1 MTVTTNTA
9 ASPSDGYGTKT
20 YRSYVLGSLLL
31 VYIFNFIDRSII
43 NILTEPIKLAFEVE
57 DWQMGLLGGPA
68 FAFMYTF
75 LGIPIARLA
84 ERYHRVW
91 IITISV
97 AFWSLM
103 TALCGVAGSFL
114 MLFLFRVGVSVGEAG
129 CTPPSQSLMADYYS
143 PKTRSTAASVY
154 ALGVPIGTMLAA
166 IFGGTI
172 AEQLTGPAFGSF
184 LGNIGLGALERAFD
198 WQNVEG
204 WRLAFIVIGLPGILV
219 ALLVKL
225 TVKEPPRGYTDPSLA
240 NSTERVS
247 FLSTLKLLI
256 AKPTYV
262 HIVAGATVTVF
273 ANYALNQF
281 TVSFF
286 RRTHDLSQQNA
297 SLLFGII
304 LGGMAAIGVFSSGY
318 LADKLRERHPT
329 GLTWIPGLALII
341 STPLYVIGFVTNNIW
356 IAIPPLMAAAALH
369 YFYLGPMYAIAGGV
383 VDSRSRATSVALSL
397 FAMNLLGYGLGP
409 PLIGTLSTWLNTR
422 FLSGGGTGLTLDSCR
437 DLALLTD
444 AQVAACNTANADGLQ
459 WSMVIFSCAYAW
471 AGLHYVLAR
480 RHFKKDMIS
489 L

>member
-1 MTVTTNTA
+1 MSSVTETRGA
-9 ASPSDGYGTKT
+9 DGYGTRT

-43 NILTEPIKLAFEVE
+43 NILTEPIKLSFQVE

-75 LGIPIARLA
+75 LGIPIARFA
-84 ERYHRVW
+84 ERYNRVV
-91 IITISV
+91 IISVCV

-103 TALCGVAGSFL
+103 TAFCGLAVSFA

-143 PKTRSTAASVY
+143 PKSRSTAASIY
-154 ALGVPIGTMLAA
+154 ALGVPMGTMLAA
-166 IFGGTI
+166 VFGGTI
-172 AEQLTGPAFGSF
+172 AEQLTGPAFGAWLNS
-184 LGNIGLGALERAFD
+184 IGLAFISNQFD
-198 WQNVEG
+198 WANVDS
-204 WRLAFIVIGLPGILV
+204 WRLAFIVVGLPGILV
-219 ALLVKL
+219 ALLVKF

-240 NSTERVS
+240 DPKEQVS
-247 FLSTLKLLI
+247 FLSTVKLLMG
-256 AKPTYV
+256 KPTYV
-262 HIVAGATVTVF
+262 HIVIGATVTVF

-329 GLTWIPGLALII
+329 GLTWIPALALIA
-341 STPLYVIGFVTNNIW
+341 STPLYIIGFWTGNVW
-356 IAIPPLMAAAALH
+356 VAVPPLMAAAALH
-369 YFYLGPMYAIAGGV
+369 YFYIGPMYAIAGGV
-383 VDSRSRATSVALSL
+383 VDSRSRATSVALCL
-397 FAMNLLGYGLGP
+397 FFMNLLGYGLGP
-409 PLIGTLSTWLNTR
+409 PLIGALSTFLNAQ
-422 FLSGGGTGLTLDSCR
+422 FLSGADAGLTLEVCR
-437 DLALLTD
+437 NLEELTD
-444 AQVAACNTANADGLQ
+444 TQAATCGDANAGGLQ
-459 WSMVIFSCAYAW
+459 WSMIAFSCAYAW
-471 AGLHYVLAR
+471 AGVHYFLAR
-480 RHFKKDMIS
+480 RHFTKDMVS

>member
-1 MTVTTNTA
+1 MSATQA
-9 ASPSDGYGTKT
+9 DPSAGFGTKT

-84 ERYHRVW
+84 ERFNRVW
-91 IITISV
+91 IIALSV

-114 MLFLFRVGVSVGEAG
+114 MLFLFRVGVSIGEAG
-129 CTPPSQSLMADYYS
+129 CTPPSQSLMSDYYS

-184 LGNIGLGALERAFD
+184 LNSIGLGFIASGFD
-198 WQNVEG
+198 WENVEG
-204 WRLAFIVIGLPGILV
+204 WRLAFIVVGLPGILV

-225 TVKEPPRGYTDPSLA
+225 TVKEPPRGYTDPTLA
-240 NSTERVS
+240 KATEHVS
-247 FLSTLKLLI
+247 FISTLKLLLG
-256 AKPTYV
+256 KPTYV
-262 HIVAGATVTVF
+262 HIVLGATVTVF

-286 RRTHDLSQQNA
+286 RRTHDLSQQDA
-297 SLLFGII
+297 SLLFGVI
-304 LGGMAAIGVFSSGY
+304 LGGMAAIGVFASGY

-329 GLTWIPGLALII
+329 ALTWIPGIALIA
-341 STPLYVIGFVTNNIW
+341 STPLYVIGFLTNNIW
-356 IAIPPLMAAAALH
+356 IAVPPLMAAACLH

-397 FAMNLLGYGLGP
+397 FSMNLLGYGLGP
-409 PLIGTLSTWLNTR
+409 PLIGGLSTFLNAQ
-422 FLSGGGTGLTLDSCR
+422 FLKGSADELSLDACR
-437 DLALLTD
+437 DLSSLTD
-444 AQVAACNTANADGLQ
+444 AQSALCGSANADGLQ
-459 WSMVIFSCAYAW
+459 WSMIVFSCAYAW
-471 AGLHYVLAR
+471 AGIHYVLAR

>member
-1 MTVTTNTA
+1 MSETTSAQN
-9 ASPSDGYGTKT
+9 DGYGTRT

-84 ERYHRVW
+84 ERYNRVV
-91 IITISV
+91 IISVSV

-129 CTPPSQSLMADYYS
+129 CTPPSQSLMSDYYS
-143 PKTRSTAASVY
+143 PKSRSTAASIY
-154 ALGVPIGTMLAA
+154 ALGVPMGTMLAA

-184 LGNIGLGALERAFD
+184 LSDIGLGGLTSSID
-198 WQNVEG
+198 WTKVEG
-204 WRLAFIVIGLPGILV
+204 WRLAFFVVGLPGILV
-219 ALLVKL
+219 ALLVQF
-225 TVKEPPRGYTDPSLA
+225 TVKEPPRGYTDPSLTK
-240 NSTERVS
+240 STEHVS
-247 FLSTLKLLI
+247 FISTLKLLLG
-256 AKPTYV
+256 KPTYV
-262 HIVAGATVTVF
+262 HIVIGATVTVF

-286 RRTHDLSQQNA
+286 RRTHNLSQQDA

-304 LGGMAAIGVFSSGY
+304 LGGMAAIGVFLSGF
-318 LADKLRERHPT
+318 LADKLRARHPT
-329 GLTWIPGLALII
+329 GLTWIPAIALIV
-341 STPLYVIGFVTNNIW
+341 STPLYVVGFMANNVW
-356 IAIPPLMAAAALH
+356 VAVPPLMLAAALH

-383 VDSRSRATSVALSL
+383 VNSRSRATSVALSL
-397 FAMNLLGYGLGP
+397 FSMNLLGYGLGP
-409 PLIGTLSTWLNTR
+409 PLIGGLSTFLNIR
-422 FLSGGGTGLTLDSCR
+422 FLGNADASLNLDTCR
-437 DLALLTD
+437 DLSLLTE
-444 AQVAACNTANADGLQ
+444 AQASLCSSANAEGLQ
-459 WSMVIFSCAYAW
+459 WSMVLFSCAYAW
-471 AGLHYVLAR
+471 AGIHYLLAGR
-480 RHFKKDMIS
+480 TFKKDMIS

>member
-1 MTVTTNTA
+1 MSDTTATTSN
-9 ASPSDGYGTKT
+9 DGYGTKT

-84 ERYHRVW
+84 ERYNRVV
-91 IITISV
+91 IIAASV

-114 MLFLFRVGVSVGEAG
+114 MLFVFRVGVSIGEAG
-129 CTPPSQSLMADYYS
+129 CTPPSQSLMSDYYT

-154 ALGVPIGTMLAA
+154 ALGVPMGTMLAA

-172 AEQLTGPAFGSF
+172 AEKLTGPAFGEF
-184 LGNIGLGALERAFD
+184 MQNIGLSFLTSGID
-198 WQNVEG
+198 WATVDG
-204 WRLAFIVIGLPGILV
+204 WRLAFIVVGLPGLLV
-219 ALLVKL
+219 ALLVL
-225 TVKEPPRGYTDPSLA
+225 FTVKEPPRGYTDPSLA
-240 NSTERVS
+240 QATEHVS
-247 FLSTLKLLI
+247 FLSTLKLLL

-262 HIVAGATVTVF
+262 HIVLGATVTVF

-286 RRTHDLSQQNA
+286 RRTHNLSQQDA

-304 LGGMAAIGVFSSGY
+304 LGGMAAIGVFASGY
-318 LADKLRERHPT
+318 LADKLRDRYPT
-329 GLTWIPGLALII
+329 GLTWIPAIALIA
-341 STPLYVIGFVTNNIW
+341 STPLYVIGFMTNNVW
-356 IAIPPLMAAAALH
+356 IAVPPLMAAAALH

-383 VDSRSRATSVALSL
+383 VNSRSRATSVALSL
-397 FAMNLLGYGLGP
+397 FSMNLLGYGLGP
-409 PLIGTLSTWLNTR
+409 PLIGGLSTFLNAR
-422 FLSGGGTGLTLDSCR
+422 FLDGSEGGLNLDSCR
-437 DLALLTD
+437 DLTVLTD
-444 AQVAACNTANADGLQ
+444 AQAAVCSSANADGLQ
-459 WSMVIFSCAYAW
+459 WSMVVFSCAYAW
-471 AGLHYVLAR
+471 AGIHYLLAKR
-480 RHFKKDMIS
+480 TFRKDMIS

>member
-1 MTVTTNTA
+1 MSDTTATTQN
-9 ASPSDGYGTKT
+9 DGYGTKT

-31 VYIFNFIDRSII
+31 VYVFNFIDRSII

-84 ERYHRVW
+84 ERYNRVV
-91 IITISV
+91 IIAASV

-114 MLFLFRVGVSVGEAG
+114 MLFVFRVGVSIGEAG
-129 CTPPSQSLMADYYS
+129 CTPPSQSLMSDYYT

-154 ALGVPIGTMLAA
+154 ALGVPMGTMLAA

-172 AEQLTGPAFGSF
+172 AEKLTGPAFGEF
-184 LGNIGLGALERAFD
+184 MQNIGLSFLTSGID
-198 WQNVEG
+198 WATVDG
-204 WRLAFIVIGLPGILV
+204 WRLAFIVVGLPGLLV
-219 ALLVKL
+219 ALLVL
-225 TVKEPPRGYTDPSLA
+225 FTVKEPPRGYTDPSLA
-240 NSTERVS
+240 QTTEHVS
-247 FLSTLKLLI
+247 FISTLKLLL

-262 HIVAGATVTVF
+262 HIVLGATVTVF

-286 RRTHDLSQQNA
+286 RRTHNLSQQDA

-304 LGGMAAIGVFSSGY
+304 LGGMAAIGVFASGY
-318 LADKLRERHPT
+318 LADKLRDRYPT
-329 GLTWIPGLALII
+329 GLTWIPAIALIA
-341 STPLYVIGFVTNNIW
+341 STPLYVIGFMTNNVW
-356 IAIPPLMAAAALH
+356 IAVPPLMAAAALH

-383 VDSRSRATSVALSL
+383 VNSRSRATSVALSL
-397 FAMNLLGYGLGP
+397 FSMNLLGYGLGP
-409 PLIGTLSTWLNTR
+409 PLIGGLSTFLNGR
-422 FLSGGGTGLTLDSCR
+422 FLDGSEGGLNLDTCR
-437 DLALLTD
+437 DLTVLSD
-444 AQVAACNTANADGLQ
+444 AQAAVCSSANADGLQ

-471 AGLHYVLAR
+471 AGIHYLLAKR
-480 RHFKKDMIS
+480 TFRKDMIS

>member
-1 MTVTTNTA
+1 MSETA
-9 ASPSDGYGTKT
+9 SSGAMASAGYGSRA
-20 YRSYVLGSLLL
+20 YRSYVLGSLML
-31 VYIFNFIDRSII
+31 VYVFNFIDRSII
-43 NILTEPIKLAFEVE
+43 NILTEPIKNEFGVE
-57 DWQMGLLGGPA
+57 DWMMGLLGGPA
-68 FAFMYTF
+68 FAVMYTL
-75 LGIPIARLA
+75 LGIPIARMA
-84 ERYHRVW
+84 ERNHRVW
-91 IITISV
+91 IISVCV

-103 TALCGVAGSFL
+103 TAFCGLAMDISF
-114 MLFLFRVGVSVGEAG
+114 MGITIGGFWVLFFFRVGVSVGEAG

-166 IFGGTI
+166 IFGGII
-172 AEQLTGPAFGSF
+172 ADQLS
-184 LGNIGLGALERAFD
+184 
-198 WQNVEG
+198 
-204 WRLAFIVIGLPGILV
+204 WRVAFIVVGLPGVLVAILV
-219 ALLVKL
+219 KM

-240 NSTERVS
+240 RATEPVS

-256 AKPTYV
+256 GKPTYV
-262 HIVAGATVTVF
+262 HIVIGATITVF

-286 RRTHDLSQQNA
+286 RRTHELSQQNA

-329 GLTWIPGLALII
+329 GLTWIPALGLII
-341 STPLYVIGFVTNNIW
+341 STPLYVVGFISQNIW

-409 PLIGTLSTWLNTR
+409 PLIGTLSTYLNSR
-422 FLSGGGTGLTLDSCR
+422 FLSDRAEGLDLDVCR
-437 DLALLTD
+437 AAEALTE
-444 AQVAACNTANADGLQ
+444 AQTVTCSSANADGLQ
-459 WSMVIFSCAYAW
+459 WSMIIFSCAYAW
-471 AGLHYVLAR
+471 AGIHYLLAG

>member
-1 MTVTTNTA
+1 MASDQNTA
-9 ASPSDGYGTKT
+9 VGFGSKP
-20 YRSYVLGSLLL
+20 YRSYVLGSLLV

-43 NILTEPIKLAFEVE
+43 NILTEPIKIAFEVE

-84 ERYHRVW
+84 ERFNRVW
-91 IITISV
+91 IIAISV

-103 TALCGVAGSFL
+103 TALCGFAASFL

-129 CTPPSQSLMADYYS
+129 CTPPSQSLMSDYYS

-154 ALGVPIGTMLAA
+154 ALGVPMGTMLAA

-172 AEQLTGPAFGSF
+172 AEKLTGPAFGNFLNSIGLSF
-184 LGNIGLGALERAFD
+184 LGAGINWE
-198 WQNVEG
+198 NVEG
-204 WRLAFIVIGLPGILV
+204 WRLAFIVVGLPGILV
-219 ALLVKL
+219 ALIVKL

-240 NSTERVS
+240 KTTEHVS
-247 FLSTLKLLI
+247 FISTLKLLLG
-256 AKPTYV
+256 KPTYV
-262 HIVAGATVTVF
+262 HIVLGATVTVF

-286 RRTHDLSQQNA
+286 RRTHDLSQQDA

-304 LGGMAAIGVFSSGY
+304 LGGMAAIGVFASGY

-329 GLTWIPGLALII
+329 ALTWIPGIALIA
-341 STPLYVIGFVTNNIW
+341 STPLYVIGFITNNIW
-356 IAIPPLMAAAALH
+356 IAVPPLMAAACLH

-397 FAMNLLGYGLGP
+397 FSMNLLGYGLGP
-409 PLIGTLSTWLNTR
+409 PLIGTLSTFLNAQ
-422 FLSGGGTGLTLDSCR
+422 FLGDAEEGLNLDLCR
-437 DLALLTD
+437 DVSLLTD
-444 AQVAACNTANADGLQ
+444 AQAGVCNAANADGLQ
-459 WSMVIFSCAYAW
+459 WSMIVFSCAYAW
-471 AGLHYVLAR
+471 AGIHYVLAR